1 MDGIFFLSTIGMNFY
16 RESNILLLGF
26 FTNYSVV
33 GVYAPAEKVIK
44 AFQSL
49 TSPFVNAIYPFF
61 SRKISSN
68 KGVESYYK
76 IGRFFFFCIV
86 CYIIDAYM
94 YLSVLS
100 EDIFR

>member
-26 FTNYSVV
+26 FSNYSVV

-61 SRKISSN
+61 SRK
-68 KGVESYYK
+68 
-76 IGRFFFFCIV
+76 
-86 CYIIDAYM
+86 
-94 YLSVLS
+94 YLVIK
-100 EDIFR
+100 E